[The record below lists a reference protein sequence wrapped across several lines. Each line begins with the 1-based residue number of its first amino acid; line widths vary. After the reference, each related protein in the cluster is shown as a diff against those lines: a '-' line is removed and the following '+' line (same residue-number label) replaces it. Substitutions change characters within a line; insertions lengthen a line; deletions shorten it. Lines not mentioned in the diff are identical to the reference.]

1 MAHQQKL
8 DDYYCDTI
16 SLMMP
21 QSDSYRDTPPNQQIH
36 QYGTIQPL
44 STNVSSRPQSIQHE
58 SNIGEKPL

>member
-36 QYGTIQPL
+36 QYGTIQPFVNKREL
-44 STNVSSRPQSIQHE
+44 TPTIYSA
-58 SNIGEKPL
+58 